1 MDTPDL
7 ADIRAAADR
16 IAGAVYRTPLVRL
29 PLEGE
34 VYAKAE
40 SLQRTGSFKL
50 RGAYNFLASL
60 PREVR
65 ARGVVAH
72 SSGNHAQGVA
82 CAAALFG
89 VDATIVIPEGAPEL
103 KIARTK
109 AWGAEVVRCA
119 NTSDARMET
128 AQRFVEERNV
138 TLVPPFD
145 HPWIVAGQGTV
156 GLEIA
161 EDSPEV
167 KNVLVCVGGGGL
179 IAGVAAALAACAPHA
194 QVLGVEPELAA
205 DAKASF
211 DSGALQRWEA
221 HETTRTVADG
231 VRTQSLGRL
240 PFEIIREHVKGFVTV
255 DEEAILEAARWYP
268 REARLVVEP
277 TGAITLAAYHRLRAG
292 VDGLELGDGPTVLL
306 VSGGNV
312 SLEWLVEAQRA
323 GSSRETPQRAPQGT
337 V

>member
-1 MDTPDL
+1 MDAPDL
-7 ADIRAAADR
+7 AAIRAAAER
-16 IAGAVYRTPLVRL
+16 IAGAAFRTPLVRL

-40 SLQRTGSFKL
+40 NLQRTGSFKL

-60 PREVR
+60 PPEVR

-82 CAAALFG
+82 CAAKLFG
-89 VDATIVIPEGAPEL
+89 VAATIVIPEGAPEL
-103 KIARTK
+103 KIERTK

-119 NTSDARMET
+119 NTSDARAET
-128 AQRFVEERNV
+128 AGRIVEERGY

-161 EDSPEV
+161 EDLPEV

-179 IAGVAAALAACAPHA
+179 VAGVATALAALSPDAHII
-194 QVLGVEPELAA
+194 GVEPELAA

-211 DSGALQRWEA
+211 DSGTLQRWEA
-221 HETTRTVADG
+221 FETTRTVADG
-231 VRTQSLGRL
+231 VRTQSLGGL
-240 PFEIIREHVKGFVTV
+240 NFEIIQKHVTGFVTV
-255 DEEAILEAARWYP
+255 DEEAILGAMHWYP
-268 REARLVVEP
+268 REVRLVVEP
-277 TGAITLAAYHRLRAG
+277 TGAITLAAYHRLRSG
-292 VDGLELGDGPTVLL
+292 VDGLELKDGPTVLL

-312 SLEWLVEAQRA
+312 SLEQLIGAQRA
-323 GSSRETPQRAPQGT
+323 HAGQGT
-337 V
+337 S